1 MNDNQ
6 TESKIIKWR
15 SFPGRLYAEMVAGA
29 LQKHGIYCV
38 IKGEDVGI
46 LGGSVFGSSS
56 PGKVTIWL
64 AEDNRDR
71 AERIAVEII
80 DHI

>member
-1 MNDNQ
+1 MKNNQ
-6 TESKIIKWR
+6 AESKIIKWR
-15 SFPGRLYAEMVAGA
+15 TFPGRLYAEMVAEA
-29 LQKHGIYCV
+29 LQKQGIYCV

-46 LGGSVFGSSS
+46 LGGSVYGSSS

-64 AEDNRDR
+64 TEDNRER
-71 AERIAVEII
+71 AEQIAVEMI

>member
-1 MNDNQ
+1 MEDKQ

-15 SFPGRLYAEMVAGA
+15 TFPGRLYAEMVAEA
-29 LQKHGIYCV
+29 LQKQGIHCV
-38 IKGEDVGI
+38 IKGEDIGI

-64 AEDNRDR
+64 AEENRDR
-71 AERIAVEII
+71 AEQIAVEMI